1 METSG
6 TYLIHTTQD
15 IVWAALNDPDVLQK
29 CIPGCASLNQVN
41 ETSFEA
47 DVVAKIGPVKA
58 KFKTSVA
65 LENIEAP
72 EKYTLVGSSKAGA
85 AGFGKGKA
93 DVTLTSVEQGTQLSF
108 VADFKVGGK
117 LAQIGSRLIDG
128 ATKKTADEFFTN
140 LSNHLSS
147 TETSE
152 ETSLSSDDAIP
163 TLEATTAEDA
173 SKRSIWLYVA
183 GILIAA
189 ALLWFGFSE

>member
-6 TYLIHTTQD
+6 KYLIRNTQS
-15 IVWAALNDPDVLQK
+15 IVWAALNDPEVLKK
-29 CIPGCASLNQVN
+29 CIPGCASLTQVDDS
-41 ETSFEA
+41 SFDA

-58 KFKTSVA
+58 KFKTSVT
-65 LENIEAP
+65 LENIDAP
-72 EKYTLVGSSKAGA
+72 DAYTLVGSSKAGA

-93 DVTLTSVEQGTQLSF
+93 DVTLITVEQGTELSF

-140 LSNHLSS
+140 LSEHLNQIDSISEPPSQAAEPTQTNASDQVS
-147 TETSE
+147 T
-152 ETSLSSDDAIP
+152 
-163 TLEATTAEDA
+163 
-173 SKRSIWLYVA
+173 KRSKWIYMA
-183 GILIAA
+183 GVGVAA